1 MPLPLKYLGLIETG
15 TPAENFITSGCLR
28 PRKIF
33 VYNSVTCK
41 NEPLYVDCGH
51 CIKCRDQKRNELA
64 TRMILHAKS
73 EPWHHVYFVTLTY
86 GSYNLNIYNKHP
98 FKADWLETF
107 PVQDSFNYS
116 QRLAWTP
123 SILVSNHFVKFM
135 KRLRKQDQS
144 NIISF
149 ANCGELGGKYGR
161 PHFHAII
168 YSSKPLTRQNVVD
181 AWSLDCYQKA
191 NGDVVRYAGKFCP
204 GSRRFTF
211 HIGKVD
217 FYDLVANGTCDF
229 DSVKNPSESN
239 SSKNCF
245 QYVAKYCVKTNGLR
259 DMNKFALRRY
269 HAVYDQL
276 NEGIQY
282 LALSGFFQLQPNEKI
297 LVTPHNGEP
306 YYYSPSYTPYLTE
319 EEYSDIIEFWSL
331 KSKNFPLWC
340 IIQQYPQFIKDFVF
354 NESYKYK
361 ICIKNNKKYEK
372 VTFPKFCDLFGA
384 YFSSSRKYSLGKTYF
399 RENFD
404 RFKAKNFALRQ
415 VQGKTLVFPSYYYH
429 LLERE
434 LSGFRFR
441 ARVQSGLSLCKSS
454 LPLVYGF
461 YSKFRENRYC
471 AEFAKNSYLSTS
483 CLVPSNFYHALEPD
497 NTFSLDNGNI
507 QPYVDSKGTL
517 LDITLFP
524 DGERIDYSYDSNLD
538 YFIGMKYDRKSKS
551 HYAVDYISRIDMCD
565 FVLSRINNIVDSF
578 PEAERRKKDKLTL
591 YEKIFD
597 FSFEKTQKLFDLALY
612 DNPIDFLKKEAFTQS
627 ELKYL
632 QTVSNYLDDRQ
643 SADKIYNSEHFTADK
658 Q

>member
-282 LALSGFFQLQPNEKI
+282 LALSGFFQLHPNEKI

-306 YYYSPSYTPYLTE
+306 
-319 EEYSDIIEFWSL
+319 
-331 KSKNFPLWC
+331 
-340 IIQQYPQFIKDFVF
+340 
-354 NESYKYK
+354 K
-361 ICIKNNKKYEK
+361 IS
-372 VTFPKFCDLFGA
+372 LFGVLYNNIPNLLRISCLMNPINIKYVLKITKSMKKLHFRNFA
-384 YFSSSRKYSLGKTYF
+384 TYLEHISHRLESILLEKLILEKTLTALKLKTLPFVKFKVKRWFSLLTIIISW
-399 RENFD
+399 RENYPVSAFVQESKVVFHYVKVAFRLSMD
-404 RFKAKNFALRQ
+404 SILNSAKIVIVLNLLKIVIYLR
-415 VQGKTLVFPSYYYH
+415 
-429 LLERE
+429 
-434 LSGFRFR
+434 
-441 ARVQSGLSLCKSS
+441 RV
-454 LPLVYGF
+454 
-461 YSKFRENRYC
+461 
-471 AEFAKNSYLSTS
+471 
-483 CLVPSNFYHALEPD
+483 
-497 NTFSLDNGNI
+497 
-507 QPYVDSKGTL
+507 
-517 LDITLFP
+517 LFP
-524 DGERIDYSYDSNLD
+524 RT
-538 YFIGMKYDRKSKS
+538 FIT
-551 HYAVDYISRIDMCD
+551 H
-565 FVLSRINNIVDSF
+565 
-578 PEAERRKKDKLTL
+578 
-591 YEKIFD
+591 
-597 FSFEKTQKLFDLALY
+597 
-612 DNPIDFLKKEAFTQS
+612 
-627 ELKYL
+627 
-632 QTVSNYLDDRQ
+632 
-643 SADKIYNSEHFTADK
+643 
-658 Q
+658 